1 MKRIISIFLIILLT
15 FTVVG
20 CNKNNPEDTVESY
33 LNAIKNGDVENLEQY
48 VVEEDDDNNL
58 ELSEIDEDDKIKKA
72 FSKAYSK
79 LEYEVL
85 NVETNGDK
93 AKVETRIK
101 APNLGEVMS
110 ATLAEILPGVFEDAF
125 EESFSENPEE
135 TFDETA
141 LKKQMIDVFAK
152 NINKDDISLVE
163 NTVKIDLVKED
174 DKWLIKVDENLENGL
189 TGNLIEAL
197 KSFEGMD

>member
-33 LNAIKNGDVENLEQY
+33 LNAIKNGDIENLEQY

-141 LKKQMIDVFAK
+141 LEKQMIDVFAK

-197 KSFEGMD
+197 KSFEGVD

>member
-33 LNAIKNGDVENLEQY
+33 LNAIKNGDIENLEQY

-141 LKKQMIDVFAK
+141 LEKQMIDVFAK
-152 NINKDDISLVE
+152 NINKNDISPVE